1 MLHVATPSFVTIDGR
16 KMAYDEVCPPNPQG
30 TVLLLTG
37 LGSKR
42 LGWYNQLPVFGQ
54 TYRTIALDHR
64 DTGDSDPSPGP
75 YTTAD
80 QADDAAAVLR
90 ALDVARA
97 SVVGISMGGFI
108 ALELALRHPALVEKL
123 VLTGT
128 SAGGPTHVPP
138 GPEMQA
144 MLVQDRTGIE
154 VGELGKRTYTRIMAP
169 GFAAQHP
176 EVMERVAENAR
187 YRPQTP
193 EIYLRQLQACMGHN
207 ASDRLSQIHVPTLV
221 VHGEVDP
228 LVPVENGKY
237 LAEHIPGA
245 KLILYPDTGHIA
257 IIERAED
264 YNREVLAFLAS

>member
-1 MLHVATPSFVTIDGR
+1 MLQVAPPAFVTVDGR
-16 KMAYDEVCPPNPQG
+16 KLAYDEVCPPDPKG

-42 LGWYNQLPVFGQ
+42 LGWYRQLPVFGQ
-54 TYRTIALDHR
+54 VYRTIALDHR
-64 DTGDSDPSPGP
+64 DTGDSDPSSGP

-90 ALDVARA
+90 ALGVARA
-97 SVVGISMGGFI
+97 HVVGISMGGFI
-108 ALELALRHPALVEKL
+108 ALELALRYPDLVEKL

-128 SAGGPTHVPP
+128 SAGGSTHVPP

-144 MLVQDRTGIE
+144 MLVQDRTGVE

-169 GFAAQHP
+169 GFAEQNP
-176 EVMERVAENAR
+176 ETMERVAENAR

-193 EIYLRQLQACMGHN
+193 EMYLRQLQACMGHN
-207 ASDRLSQIHVPTLV
+207 ASDRLSQIHAPTLV
-221 VHGEVDP
+221 VHGELDP

-237 LAEHIPGA
+237 LAGHIPGA
-245 KLILYPDTGHIA
+245 RLVLYPDTGHIA
-257 IIERAED
+257 IVERADE

>member
-1 MLHVATPSFVTIDGR
+1 MLQIAPPAFITVDGR
-16 KMAYDEVCPPNPQG
+16 KLAYDEVCPPDPKG

-37 LGSKR
+37 LGAKR
-42 LGWYNQLPVFGQ
+42 LGWYRQLPVFGQ
-54 TYRTIALDHR
+54 VYRTIALDHR

-90 ALDVARA
+90 ALGVARA
-97 SVVGISMGGFI
+97 HVVGISMGGFI
-108 ALELALRHPALVEKL
+108 ALELTLRHPELVDKL

-144 MLVQDRTGIE
+144 MLVQDRTSIE
-154 VGELGKRTYTRIMAP
+154 IGELGKRTYSRIMAP
-169 GFAAQHP
+169 GFAEQHP
-176 EVMERVAENAR
+176 DAMERVAEHAR

-193 EIYLRQLQACMGHN
+193 EMYLRQLQACMGHN
-207 ASDRLSQIHVPTLV
+207 ASDRLSQIHAPTLV

-228 LVPVENGKY
+228 LAPVENGKY

-245 KLILYPDTGHIA
+245 RLVLYPDTGHIA
-257 IIERAED
+257 IVERADE
-264 YNREVLAFLAS
+264 YNRDVLAFLAS